1 MSWSNNKE
9 QSSYHKTNVIGLK
22 YDLSIKIYI
31 YIYIYIYLVEYEFH
45 LAQLIKSLIVK

>member
-9 QSSYHKTNVIGLK
+9 QSSYHKTDVIGLK

-31 YIYIYIYLVEYEFH
+31 YIYIYLVEYEFY

>member
-9 QSSYHKTNVIGLK
+9 QSSYHKTDVIGLK
-22 YDLSIKIYI
+22 YDLSIKI

>member
-31 YIYIYIYLVEYEFH
+31 YIYLVEYEFH